1 MDEIETK
8 KVRVPWGTLPEHS
21 IKLATK
27 GRGDNQY
34 TAWVPSEEKK
44 WTREQNNGESYAS
57 YRDSS
62 LLIEMDEADIYAS
75 ASTALNELE
84 VARATWERARDR
96 VVSLRMFVAGL
107 RLEPESVTVEEYEE
121 E

>member
-1 MDEIETK
+1 MDETETK
-8 KVRVPWGTLPEHS
+8 KVRVPWGVLPEHS
-21 IKLATK
+21 IKLVTK
-27 GRGDNQY
+27 GTGDNQY

-44 WTREQNNGESYAS
+44 WTREQNNGESYLD

-62 LLIEMDEADIYAS
+62 LLIEMDEVDIYAS

-96 VVSLRMFVAGL
+96 VVSLRIFVAGL
-107 RLEPESVTVEEYEE
+107 RLEPESVAVEEYEE